1 MVLLSERV
9 GFRTTA
15 EETGHGRATIG
26 SCEHKADGAHCRAT
40 LTSWTASAKPKAH
53 HSPGETVTVMTN
65 RSLTGEV
72 EVAGR
77 LAVGSRIAYNG
88 TSRYTDF
95 YTYERIVPRSDY
107 VMPDWQRILYFVGF
121 WVVWFPLMWW
131 LLKLWFSI
139 RTRNKPATP
148 DPSST
153 G

>member
-1 MVLLSERV
+1 MS
-9 GFRTTA
+9 GNQT
-15 EETGHGRATIG
+15 
-26 SCEHKADGAHCRAT
+26 T

-121 WVVWFPLMWW
+121 RVARQCAPSALCSHEPIVARPWPVSSAVVRNPTRSESNTITAMPR
-131 LLKLWFSI
+131 KNR
-139 RTRNKPATP
+139 RTAPI
-148 DPSST
+148 
-153 G
+153 